1 MVSGNPSLI
10 PKILSAE
17 QLWLPVNTVYLKIT
31 SMVQIFSN
39 LFLEIKCT
47 HLVSCN
53 SMLLAATRRRTEIG
67 LIASVNSAIGA
78 AWWL

>member
-17 QLWLPVNTVYLKIT
+17 QLWLPVNTVYLKTT

-47 HLVSCN
+47 RLVSCI
-53 SMLLAATRRRTEIG
+53 SMLLVVIRRRTDRQRPY
-67 LIASVNSAIGA
+67 SKCQ
-78 AWWL
+78 WCY